1 MHEEF
6 MKNQRRISMKKTT
19 VVFDLDGTL
28 LDTLQDLA
36 NAVNYALEQQG
47 MPKRTLEEVRQFVG
61 NGVRLLMIRAVPD
74 GERNPLF
81 EETFALF
88 KEYYGKHCNDN
99 TKPYAGV
106 VELIE
111 TLKEKG
117 YAVAIV
123 SNKIDFAVKE
133 LNDLYFKGIVPVAIG
148 EKEGI
153 RRKPAGIR
161 RKPAPDT
168 VYEALKEL
176 GKTKEEAVYVGD
188 SDVDLETAKNSGM
201 PCISVLW
208 GFRDKEFLAEHGAE
222 RYAKTAED
230 VLRFVEEM

>member
-1 MHEEF
+1 
-6 MKNQRRISMKKTT
+6 MKKTT

-36 NAVNYALEQQG
+36 NAVNYALEKQG

-123 SNKIDFAVKE
+123 SNKIDFE
-133 LNDLYFKGIVPVAIG
+133 IG
-148 EKEGI
+148 
-153 RRKPAGIR
+153 RAH
-161 RKPAPDT
+161 
-168 VYEALKEL
+168 V
-176 GKTKEEAVYVGD
+176 
-188 SDVDLETAKNSGM
+188 
-201 PCISVLW
+201 
-208 GFRDKEFLAEHGAE
+208 
-222 RYAKTAED
+222 
-230 VLRFVEEM
+230 

>member
-1 MHEEF
+1 
-6 MKNQRRISMKKTT
+6 MKKTT

-36 NAVNYALEQQG
+36 NAVNYALAQQG

-74 GERNPLF
+74 GENNPLF

-133 LNDLYFKGIVPVAIG
+133 LNDLYFKGIVPVAN
-148 EKEGI
+148 
-153 RRKPAGIR
+153 R
-161 RKPAPDT
+161 
-168 VYEALKEL
+168 
-176 GKTKEEAVYVGD
+176 
-188 SDVDLETAKNSGM
+188 
-201 PCISVLW
+201 
-208 GFRDKEFLAEHGAE
+208 
-222 RYAKTAED
+222 
-230 VLRFVEEM
+230 

>member
-1 MHEEF
+1 
-6 MKNQRRISMKKTT
+6 MKKYET

-28 LDTLQDLA
+28 LNTLEDLA
-36 NAVNYALEQQG
+36 DATNYALRTMQ
-47 MPKRTLEEVRQFVG
+47 MPERTIGEVRAFVG
-61 NGVRLLMIRAVPD
+61 NGVRRLMELSVPGGFD
-74 GERNPLF
+74 NPKF
-81 EETFALF
+81 EETFAVF
-88 KEYYGKHCNDN
+88 KKYYGEHCNDK
-99 TKPYAGV
+99 TRAYDGV
-106 VELIE
+106 VPVLRK
-111 TLKEKG
+111 LKEKG
-117 YAVAIV
+117 YALAIV

-153 RRKPAGIR
+153 RRKPA
-161 RKPAPDT
+161 PDT
-168 VYEALKEL
+168 VFEALKEL

>member
-1 MHEEF
+1 
-6 MKNQRRISMKKTT
+6 MKKTT

-74 GERNPLF
+74 GESNPLF

-88 KEYYGKHCNDN
+88 KEYYGEHCNDN

-111 TLKEKG
+111 TLKKKG

-153 RRKPAGIR
+153 RRKPA
-161 RKPAPDT
+161 PDM
-168 VYEALKEL
+168 VFEALKEL

-188 SDVDLETAKNSGM
+188 SDVDIETAKNAGM
-201 PCISVLW
+201 PCVSVLW

-222 RYAKTAED
+222 YYAETAED
-230 VLRFVEEM
+230 VLRYIKEMK

>member
-1 MHEEF
+1 
-6 MKNQRRISMKKTT
+6 MKKTT

-36 NAVNYALEQQG
+36 NAVNYALEKQG

-74 GERNPLF
+74 GESNPLF

-88 KEYYGKHCNDN
+88 KEYYGEHCNDN
-99 TKPYAGV
+99 TKPYEGV
-106 VELIE
+106 LGLIE

-153 RRKPAGIR
+153 RRKP
-161 RKPAPDT
+161 
-168 VYEALKEL
+168 LKEL

-188 SDVDLETAKNSGM
+188 SDVDIETAKNAGM
-201 PCISVLW
+201 PCVSVLW

-222 RYAKTAED
+222 YYAETAED
-230 VLRFVEEM
+230 VLRYIKEMK

>member
-1 MHEEF
+1 
-6 MKNQRRISMKKTT
+6 MKKTT

-28 LDTLQDLA
+28 LDTLQD
-36 NAVNYALEQQG
+36 
-47 MPKRTLEEVRQFVG
+47 VRQFVG

-117 YAVAIV
+117 LHSHQLQVI
-123 SNKIDFAVKE
+123 IQ
-133 LNDLYFKGIVPVAIG
+133 
-148 EKEGI
+148 
-153 RRKPAGIR
+153 
-161 RKPAPDT
+161 
-168 VYEALKEL
+168 
-176 GKTKEEAVYVGD
+176 
-188 SDVDLETAKNSGM
+188 
-201 PCISVLW
+201 
-208 GFRDKEFLAEHGAE
+208 
-222 RYAKTAED
+222 
-230 VLRFVEEM
+230 

>member
-1 MHEEF
+1 
-6 MKNQRRISMKKTT
+6 MKKTT

-74 GERNPLF
+74 GESNPLF
-81 EETFALF
+81 EETFAFF
-88 KEYYGKHCNDN
+88 KEYYGEHCNDN

-117 YAVAIV
+117 KKKRFTSVILTLILRQRKMPVCLV
-123 SNKIDFAVKE
+123 SRFS
-133 LNDLYFKGIVPVAIG
+133 
-148 EKEGI
+148 
-153 RRKPAGIR
+153 
-161 RKPAPDT
+161 
-168 VYEALKEL
+168 
-176 GKTKEEAVYVGD
+176 GD
-188 SDVDLETAKNSGM
+188 SVTKS
-201 PCISVLW
+201 
-208 GFRDKEFLAEHGAE
+208 F
-222 RYAKTAED
+222 
-230 VLRFVEEM
+230 

>member
-1 MHEEF
+1 
-6 MKNQRRISMKKTT
+6 MKKTT

-36 NAVNYALEQQG
+36 NAVNYALEHQG

-111 TLKEKG
+111 TLKKKG

-148 EKEGI
+148 EKED
-153 RRKPAGIR
+153 IR

-168 VYEALKEL
+168 VFEGLKEL

-188 SDVDLETAKNSGM
+188 SDVDLETAKSSGM

-208 GFRDKEFLAEHGAE
+208 GFRDKEFLAEHGVE

>member
-1 MHEEF
+1 
-6 MKNQRRISMKKTT
+6 MKKTT

-36 NAVNYALEQQG
+36 NAVNYALEKQG

-74 GERNPLF
+74 GESNPLF

-88 KEYYGKHCNDN
+88 KDYYGEHCNDN

-148 EKEGI
+148 EKE
-153 RRKPAGIR
+153 GIR